1 MNASQAKQLPLPEI
15 MARLGYQPIQERKGG
30 YQLWYLS
37 PFRSETEPSFVTSY
51 LGGKWIWNDFG
62 DIGGTVIDFIM
73 RHENLTS
80 VKEAL
85 SFLDHMFKGHH
96 LQKPISPP
104 VGVKREDPMEQPN
117 LFSFKQQGREAAPR
131 AQNERELEFL
141 DAHAISNPIIYQYLE
156 QERCIPKELAA
167 RYLLEVKYGNIKS
180 GKEYFAFGMRNEKD
194 GFEIRAASSQYSFK
208 SALKIRDIT
217 VIRGQSPERRSVNI
231 FEGMTDFLSLM
242 VMYNC
247 DQLSGDSIIM
257 HSLSSF
263 KRSRE
268 VIEREGYDTIY
279 TFLDNNQAGQGGTE
293 KFQQAFPG
301 KVQSQSD
308 LFAPHTDLN
317 DALVANSQ

>member
-1 MNASQAKQLPLPEI
+1 MNTAQAKQLSLPEI
-15 MARLGYQPIQERKGG
+15 MARLGYQPVQERKRG

-37 PFRSETEPSFVTSY
+37 PFRHETEPSFVTSY

-80 VKEAL
+80 VKEVL
-85 SFLDHMFKGHH
+85 SFLNDMFKGHH
-96 LQKPISPP
+96 FHKPAVPNA
-104 VGVKREDPMEQPN
+104 GVKREDPMEQPN

-131 AQNERELEFL
+131 APLERELQFL

-156 QERCIPKELAA
+156 QERCIPKELADH
-167 RYLLEVKYGNIKS
+167 YLLEVKYRNIKS
-180 GKEYFAFGMRNEKD
+180 HKEYFAFGMRNESD

-208 SALKIRDIT
+208 SALKVRDIT
-217 VIRGQSPERRSVNI
+217 LIRGQSRERRSVNI

-247 DQLSGDSIIM
+247 YQLSGDSIVM
-257 HSLSSF
+257 HSLSSM
-263 KRSRE
+263 KRTRD
-268 VIEREGYDTIY
+268 IIQREGYNTLY
-279 TFLDNNQAGQGGTE
+279 TFLDNNEAGQRGTE
-293 KFQQAFPG
+293 KFREAFPN

-308 LFAPHTDLN
+308 LFAPYTDLN
-317 DALVANSQ
+317 DALVANS